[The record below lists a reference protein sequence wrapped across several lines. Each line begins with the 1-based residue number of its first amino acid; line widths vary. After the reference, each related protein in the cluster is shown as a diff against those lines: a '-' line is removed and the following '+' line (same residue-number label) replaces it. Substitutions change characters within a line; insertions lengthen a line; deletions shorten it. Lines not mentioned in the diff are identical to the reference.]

1 MSAAWLQNL
10 TDYVR
15 KGGVVVLNAAQTKG
29 LPAELLGIKL
39 LGATAEADTA
49 RCLSPGEQPQDLSG
63 QVFRYEK
70 VELKGAT
77 TLIASMGGD
86 PLITVNKLGKGRVV
100 FSAIA
105 DLLGIDERVTPF
117 AAHMLAHVFS
127 AATPVRVTG
136 DVEYLINRT
145 SRGWVVTL
153 INNNGVL
160 KPQQGL
166 AQVDR
171 SASVTVSLSL
181 RDQRITSAREWTSD
195 RQLAVT
201 TENNARGVALTIAP
215 GGIAIVERSSH

>member
-1 MSAAWLQNL
+1 MCSNILRISSPDLRFSPSPYLPFSQSQRLPLPASPLSPYRAVVVGGVELSVAWLQNL

-29 LPAELLGIKL
+29 LPAELLGIKS

-49 RCLSPGEQPQDLSG
+49 RCLSHGEQPQDLSG
-63 QVFRYEK
+63 QVFRYEE
-70 VELKGAT
+70 VEFKGAT

-86 PLITVNKLGKGRVV
+86 PLITVNKLGKRRVV

-145 SRGWVVTL
+145 SRGWWL
-153 INNNGVL
+153 L
-160 KPQQGL
+160 
-166 AQVDR
+166 
-171 SASVTVSLSL
+171 
-181 RDQRITSAREWTSD
+181 
-195 RQLAVT
+195 
-201 TENNARGVALTIAP
+201 
-215 GGIAIVERSSH
+215 